1 MIDTRFIAYVNSIR
15 GKLISAVVADQRALA
30 VVRDLHG
37 QFGLNLGDAIV
48 AAVDTL
54 LLRYIMIRFL
64 AAYHSAAREE
74 LLPLAVKFS
83 ETELEFAKVV
93 SRPIGVD
100 GSKAKTSD
108 LADLYRTAQGIQQEL
123 MRDPASQGS
132 KLIQDF
138 LGRTGDRER
147 ARWEFRYEDLRPKTL
162 QDYYES
168 SLRTAVQL
176 TYDKPTDSFKIDVG
190 ESQRLRKELGAY
202 YTLER
207 LCRLMVERSVKPLF
221 EDRLEKLR
229 KAIASKN
236 AANASKAFEA
246 IVDFSVCDPTMGS
259 GPFLRS
265 AFDYL
270 TEQYLRLCRIVTE
283 AKSSLPQFYAEATKE
298 LPFLRE
304 ENCRM
309 DEDGVGRWE
318 WHILRR
324 MLYGVDIDLKAVNI
338 ACHTFT
344 LSALK
349 YIKQGERFPSF
360 FNVNLKLGNA
370 LVSPTKPVDRSKLAV
385 DHKKEIAELIK
396 LRREAKTL
404 PNTEEAYGRLV
415 ALISKA
421 DEIKAPIVRELV
433 QDRLAPV
440 LEKYTDELRPFCWE
454 LEFPELFFNN
464 DGSVKPEAGI
474 DVIIGNPPWE
484 SLEVETD
491 EFFDQFHKGYRTLK
505 PASTKTQIRNKLLED
520 HRIQRAFEHRRET
533 VASLVKMVKPD
544 AGFFEL
550 QHTVIDGERK
560 RSEYAT
566 YKMILEQTMRLVRP
580 AGRFSLLVP
589 SGFSGDVGCYLIRKR
604 IFETCDLPYIRG
616 FRKSSGIFADVTQ
629 AFCVFYADMSKAT
642 KSITCLT
649 GLSSIDDFEHRE
661 LTAIPFSVDLV
672 KKTSPLSWA
681 IPSISDAKK
690 FSILDKMYKH
700 PVLNEKIQGNWNVEM
715 SYAELNASNNRTMF
729 HHSGWDIPIWE
740 GKLINSYERASEPR
754 VGAKRAE
761 FLRLKRADVIEFTRV
776 VIRGVSGSDD
786 PRRVI
791 ATVLPKQFAIMHSLN
806 YMEPKLMNEETKI
819 FIVAC
824 LNSFVLEWRVRQLA
838 TNNNISGF
846 VIRQLPVPR
855 LTFGDKFFDEIVKR
869 SASLL
874 LADPELQEPFEELKV
889 KAVVDPHQRA
899 KIRSEIDAYIALMY
913 GLTEDDL
920 QLVLDSFTEVDVR
933 EREAV
938 IEAFRAIV

>member
-1 MIDTRFIAYVNSIR
+1 MQFDLYSSEDPTV
-15 GKLISAVVADQRALA
+15 GVATVLEQEDKR
-30 VVRDLHG
+30 RTK
-37 QFGLNLGDAIV
+37 FGGDF
-48 AAVDTL
+48 
-54 LLRYIMIRFL
+54 Y
-64 AAYHSAAREE
+64 
-74 LLPLAVKFS
+74 
-83 ETELEFAKVV
+83 
-93 SRPIGVD
+93 
-100 GSKAKTSD
+100 
-108 LADLYRTAQGIQQEL
+108 LADLGKAAQGIQEAL
-123 MRDPASQGS
+123 LRDPTSLGS

-147 ARWEFRYEDLRPKTL
+147 ASWEFRYEDLRPKTL

-176 TYDKPTDSFKIDVG
+176 TYDKQGDSFKIDVG
-190 ESQRLRKELGAY
+190 ESKRLRKELGAY
-202 YTLER
+202 YTQAR

-221 EDRLEKLR
+221 EERLQNLR
-229 KAIASKN
+229 NAIAARN
-236 AANASKAFEA
+236 AADAREAFDA
-246 IVDFSVCDPTMGS
+246 IVDFSICDPTMGS
-259 GPFLRS
+259 APFLRS

-270 TEQYLRLCRIVTE
+270 TLQYLRLCRIVTE
-283 AKSSLPQFYAEATKE
+283 AKSSLPAFYAEATNE
-298 LPFLRE
+298 LSFLRE
-304 ENCRM
+304 ENCKM

-370 LVSPTKPVDRSKLAV
+370 LISPTKPIDRSKLAI
-385 DHKKEIAELIK
+385 DHKDEIAELIK
-396 LRREAKTL
+396 LRRDAKTL
-404 PNTEEAYGRLV
+404 PNTEDAYATLV
-415 ALISKA
+415 ALISKV
-421 DEIKAPIVRELV
+421 DEIRTPIVRELV

-464 DGSVKPEAGI
+464 DGSVKSAPGI

-491 EFFDQFHKGYRTLK
+491 EFFEQFHKGYRTSK
-505 PASTKTQIRNKLLED
+505 PASKKTQIRNKLLTD
-520 HRIQRAFEHRRET
+520 HRIERAFEHRQQT
-533 VASLVKMVKPD
+533 VASLVQMVKPQ

-550 QHTVIDGERK
+550 QHTVIGGDRK

-566 YKMILEQTMRLVRP
+566 YKMILEQCMRLVKP
-580 AGRFSLLVP
+580 GGRMSLLVP
-589 SGFSGDVGCYLIRKR
+589 SGFTGDVGCYLIRR
-604 IFETCDLPYIRG
+604 RMFETCDLPYIRG

-629 AFCVFYADMSKAT
+629 AFCVFYADMGKVT

-649 GLSSIDDFEHRE
+649 GLSSIDDFELRE
-661 LTAIPFSVDLV
+661 STAVPFSVDLV
-672 KKTSPLSWA
+672 KKMAPLSWTV
-681 IPSISDAKK
+681 PSISDPKK
-690 FSILDKMYKH
+690 FSILDKMYRY
-700 PVLNEKIQGNWNVEM
+700 PVLDDYIRGSWNVEM
-715 SYAELNASNNRTMF
+715 SYAELNAHNNHKMF
-729 HHSGWDIPIWE
+729 HASGWDIPIWE
-740 GKLINSYERASEPR
+740 GKLINAYERALEPN
-754 VGAKRAE
+754 VGAIREE
-761 FLRLKRADVIEFTRV
+761 FLRLRRADVIDFTRV

-786 PRRVI
+786 PRRMI

-806 YMEPKLMNEETKI
+806 YMEPKLMAEETKI

-855 LTFGDKFFDEIVKR
+855 LTFGDRVFDEIVER

-874 LADPELQEPFEELKV
+874 IVDPQLKEPFQDFKV
-889 KAVVDPHQRA
+889 KAVTELPRRA
-899 KIRSEIDAYIALMY
+899 KMRCEIDAYIALMY
-913 GLTEDDL
+913 GLTEDEL
-920 QLVLDSFTEVDVR
+920 QLILDSFSGVDTN

-938 IEAFRAIV
+938 LEAFRQIV